1 MEIVQKII
9 SKIAAG
15 EDFVVYAL
23 IPMFPEGD
31 PNGTAGQEILLYQWR
46 TIDAM
51 YRFGPEDFIFK
62 VIRGHQCRQFPSTSQ
77 RVFIP
82 YSDGSPQ
89 LWRNI
94 NRLKGSRKGVCLLII
109 LSSFAWPNR

>member
-1 MEIVQKII
+1 MERRRTNGYRLRSIAFRFPLGQYFLGSSYAWTKGVSERAPHVVPMEIVQKIV

-51 YRFGPEDFIFK
+51 YR
-62 VIRGHQCRQFPSTSQ
+62 
-77 RVFIP
+77 
-82 YSDGSPQ
+82 
-89 LWRNI
+89 
-94 NRLKGSRKGVCLLII
+94 
-109 LSSFAWPNR
+109 